1 MKLLRVLVLAVV
13 IVGLLAGA
21 GLFWATS
28 TGMSARSKPGAME
41 TGMALRVR
49 DWSIP
54 KSVRQMQNPE
64 APTRENLTEARKH
77 FADHC
82 ANCHGNDG
90 RGGTEMGRSMYPPAP
105 DMTLADTQNRSDGE
119 LYYIIENGVRFT
131 GMPAWG
137 AGGINDQQT
146 WRLVLYIRHLPQV
159 SRQELL
165 EMENYNPRSPMDMK
179 EEEKENEFLN
189 GPLK

>member
-1 MKLLRVLVLAVV
+1 MKLLRALVLAVV

-41 TGMALRVR
+41 TGMALKVR

-54 KSVRQMQNPE
+54 KSARQMQNPE

-165 EMENYNPRSPMDMK
+165 EMENYNPKSPMDMK

>member
-1 MKLLRVLVLAVV
+1 MNFLRVVVLTVAV
-13 IVGLLAGA
+13 VGLLAGA
-21 GLFWATS
+21 ATFWVTS

-41 TGMALRVR
+41 SGLAAKVR

-54 KSVRQMQNPE
+54 KGIRHMQNPE
-64 APTRENLTEARKH
+64 ANTPENLAEARKH

-90 RGGTEMGRSMYPPAP
+90 RGGTEMGRNMYPPAP

-137 AGGINDQQT
+137 AGGLNDRDT
-146 WRLVLYIRHLPQV
+146 WKLVLYIRHLPNV

-165 EMENYNPRSPMDMK
+165 EMQDYNPKSPMDM
-179 EEEKENEFLN
+179 EEEKKENEFLN
-189 GPLK
+189 GPSN

>member
-1 MKLLRVLVLAVV
+1 MNLVRVLVLTVA

-21 GLFWATS
+21 GIFWATS

-41 TGMALRVR
+41 TGMALKVR

-54 KSVRQMQNPE
+54 KSAREMPNPE
-64 APTRENLTEARKH
+64 PPTPENLAEARKH

-90 RGGTEMGRSMYPPAP
+90 RGATEMGRNMYPPTP
-105 DMTLADTQNRSDGE
+105 DMTLADTQNRTDGE

-137 AGGINDQQT
+137 AGGINDQET
-146 WRLVLYIRHLPQV
+146 WKLVLYIRHLPQV

-165 EMENYNPRSPMDMK
+165 DMENYNPKSPMDMK
-179 EEEKENEFLN
+179 EEERENEFLN
-189 GPLK
+189 GPSK

>member
-1 MKLLRVLVLAVV
+1 MKLLRALVLAVV

-41 TGMALRVR
+41 TGMALKVR

-54 KSVRQMQNPE
+54 KSARQMQNPE